1 MCFTAEE
8 RRQHTWLVGT
18 YLGRKKTLSSIP
30 FCLNVSFGVRI
41 RRGDAAT
48 MSQEGADG
56 VGFIGDSFGI
66 RRGPE
71 NFIAGWF
78 LAALG
83 FLFRYPKMTMGH
95 MVMNIWERARSR
107 KSDKRETRGVRRT
120 WTGSDISQV
129 LLISPV
135 VKGWQ
140 VGLTLSQMSYLVTAL
155 WMAPEMAIDSLFS
168 LHPDRWMKKYS
179 PWQKK
184 KRLKS
189 PRSLHLR
196 QFCHRLSESFD
207 RADWKKN
214 WN

>member
-18 YLGRKKTLSSIP
+18 LQK
-30 FCLNVSFGVRI
+30 CC
-41 RRGDAAT
+41 RGA
-48 MSQEGADG
+48 ADG
-56 VGFIGDSFGI
+56 VGFMGDSFHI
-66 RRGPE
+66 RRGPG

-83 FLFRYPKMTMGH
+83 FLFRYPEMTMGR
-95 MVMNIWERARSR
+95 MVMNIWERARR
-107 KSDKRETRGVRRT
+107 CKSDKRETGGARRT

-140 VGLTLSQMSYLVTAL
+140 AGLTLSQMSYLVTAL
-155 WMAPEMAIDSLFS
+155 WMAPAMAIDSLFS
-168 LHPDRWMKKYS
+168 LHPDRWIKKYS

-184 KRLKS
+184 RLTS
-189 PRSLHLR
+189 QRSLRLR
-196 QFCHRLSESFD
+196 QFCHRLSGSFD
-207 RADWKKN
+207 RAD
-214 WN
+214 